1 MSNKNVEIRYNDRA
15 VLTYTVTDKVYERI
29 SEIISPNFKELGY
42 IKVDNSESFHDII
55 RAIDVVINIEK

>member
-15 VLTYTVTDKVYERI
+15 VLVYTVTDKVYERI